1 MNKFIF
7 ILILFVGFSFGST
20 QSVNEKQD
28 QHYASLDKEDE
39 VVIAAHRKDT
49 KKKSPLRKRFH
60 KRKRRVRNPAQG
72 K

>member
-20 QSVNEKQD
+20 PSTGETQD

-39 VVIAAHRKDT
+39 VIIAAHG
-49 KKKSPLRKRFH
+49 KKKDKAPLRKRFH
-60 KRKRRVRNPAQG
+60 KRKRKVRNPAQG